1 MQQKPKIPTE
11 LTVTIY
17 AKFIESMKKAKL
29 DINETAL
36 IFEYPELYYLDLNL
50 KYQCNTENGSAKY
63 DKKRQ
68 TLTIRM
74 PVIGLTKDSQKVL
87 DENFRQFQEQQKE
100 QAEKLK
106 KLEAQKEYAK
116 NQQKIKNH

>member
-1 MQQKPKIPTE
+1 MQQKPKIPSE

-50 KYQCNTENGSAKY
+50 KYLCDSEKGSAKF

-74 PVIGLTKDSQKVL
+74 PVIGLTKDS
-87 DENFRQFQEQQKE
+87 
-100 QAEKLK
+100 
-106 KLEAQKEYAK
+106 
-116 NQQKIKNH
+116 